1 MPRSGI
7 DPEDR
12 DYLAYNWGGLPWS
25 EWVPFNADRRTFYE
39 IPKEPGLYRIKP
51 VGQDVLMYVGST
63 GRSLHAKLAG
73 LRQALRRAD
82 LMPWSDPHPEAM
94 ALWAWWVEWVA
105 AAPAMPPEESLDGE
119 DGVGPVMLECSAAPL
134 DASAAGRRGMESFLL
149 YRYRQERGESPLCNF
164 GRFHPRYRKSTT
176 RKEGRR
182 GGKLAEGQKDNPAG
196 WPSVEPLEATTTP
209 GDPGWMGLEWPAGEP
224 LDAERVQG
232 VAEGAGLFLLAD
244 AGTRE
249 IVYIGQAADI
259 AGRLSELAGR
269 PWDGRALGF
278 SYQVVGQSVHLHNL
292 RELEGDLLGNFFE
305 QYRKVPELQF
315 RSSQER

>member
-1 MPRSGI
+1 MPGADI
-7 DPEDR
+7 DPLDR

-25 EWVPFNADRRTFYE
+25 EWVPFNADRQTFSE
-39 IPKEPGLYRIKP
+39 IPPEPGLYRIKP
-51 VGQDVLMYVGST
+51 VGQDLLMYVGST

-105 AAPAMPPEESLDGE
+105 AAPVTASDVDGE
-119 DGVGPVMLECSAAPL
+119 EGAPVMLECSAAPL
-134 DASAAGRRGMESFLL
+134 DASAAGRKGMEAFLL

-176 RKEGRR
+176 RQEGHR
-182 GGKLAEGQKDNPAG
+182 GEKLQEGQKDNPAG
-196 WPSVEPLEATTTP
+196 WPCMDPLEAAGTP
-209 GDPGWMGLEWPAGEP
+209 GSPDWMGLEWTAWEP
-224 LDAERVQG
+224 LDAERVPN
-232 VAEGAGLFLLAD
+232 VAEGAGLYLLAD

-259 AGRLSELAGR
+259 AKRLFELMGRS
-269 PWDGRALGF
+269 WDGRALVF
-278 SYQVVGQSVHLHNL
+278 SYQVVGQSVLPHNL
-292 RELEGDLLGNFFE
+292 RELEGDLLGNYFE
-305 QYRKVPELQF
+305 QFRKVPEFQF
-315 RSSQER
+315 RSSKGR